1 MQQFLNLPV
10 AAEEDV
16 SILNALGI
24 KELERRTAAEEL
36 RGLHLVMA
44 VAGEQLRPRKLV
56 VLLAHAAALSVSD
69 SGVSR
74 PSNSS
79 TPLLR

>member
-56 VLLAHAAALSVSD
+56 VLLAHAALSVSD